1 MKCNVCGL
9 EMELY
14 QSIVMDGQ
22 LVKRYRCTCGNEQA
36 DFIKRE
42 AQAEKP
48 RKPDKPI
55 EKWD

>member
-1 MKCNVCGL
+1 
-9 EMELY
+9 MELY

-42 AQAEKP
+42 VQEEKP